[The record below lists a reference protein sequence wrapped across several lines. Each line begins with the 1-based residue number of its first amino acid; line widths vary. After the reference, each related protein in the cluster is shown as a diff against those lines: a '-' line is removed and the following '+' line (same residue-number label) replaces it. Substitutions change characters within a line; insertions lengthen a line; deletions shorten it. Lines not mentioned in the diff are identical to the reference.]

1 MDQHAESADAS
12 TTTFARSKLSE
23 TTFALSFS
31 GRGGDPAQALVSY
44 LCERNVARLRLIRH
58 PLFSDQPGVHHLGV
72 SIEGSSVRWKRIR
85 FPNHPP
91 ITYVVDPLLDLLLLR
106 GQVWVGMN
114 PLATCVGLLKRRF
127 GGTRFVVHYCI
138 DFVPKRFQSE
148 FLARTYRHLDRIASQ
163 GANLRIELSAAA
175 RVGRDAQLG
184 LHKGEDEVLVLPMG
198 LPVEGVIEGATPNE
212 SHPSLIFLGS
222 LDKRM
227 GTDVLIPVLALVR
240 KRFPDTQLH
249 IVGTGDE
256 ATEIG
261 RMAESEGLGEAI
273 HWHGFVA
280 NDLDVHKLLTS
291 ATLALAP
298 YTDAADNFS
307 RFADPGK
314 IKAYLA
320 AGCPI
325 VMTAVPPIAKEL
337 HAMRAAD
344 IVGFSAEEI
353 AESCV
358 QVIGNEEFR
367 RTLQANAR
375 RVAQEF
381 RWESLFDRL
390 FARVFSDASS

>member
-1 MDQHAESADAS
+1 MGRRDGSTGASAAD
-12 TTTFARSKLSE
+12 FAKNKLSE

-31 GRGGDPAQALVSY
+31 GRGGDPAHSLVFY
-44 LCERNVARLRLIRH
+44 LRERKVARLRMIRH
-58 PLFSDQPGVHHLGV
+58 PLFSDQPGIHQVGV
-72 SIEGSSVRWKRIR
+72 SIKGGSVRWKHIR
-85 FPNHPP
+85 FPNRPP
-91 ITYVVDPLLDLLLLR
+91 ITFVIDPLFDLLLLR

-138 DFVPKRFQSE
+138 DFVPKRFQSN
-148 FLARTYRHLDRIASQ
+148 FLAHTYRHLDRIASQ

-184 LHKGEDEVLVLPMG
+184 LHTGEDEVLVLPMG
-198 LPVEGVIEGATPNE
+198 LPVEAEIEGATPAE

-227 GTDVLIPVLALVR
+227 GTDVLVPVLALVR
-240 KRFPDTQLH
+240 KKFPNTQLH
-249 IVGTGDE
+249 VIGTGDQ
-256 ATEIG
+256 ATEIR
-261 RMAESEGLGEAI
+261 RMAESEGLSEAI
-273 HWHGFVA
+273 HLHGFVA
-280 NDLDVHKLLTS
+280 NDLDVHKLLAS

-337 HAMRAAD
+337 HAMRAAN

-358 QVIGNEEFR
+358 QVIGDEEFR
-367 RTLQANAR
+367 HTLQANAR
-375 RVAQEF
+375 RAAQEF

-390 FARVFSDASS
+390 FARVFSGASS